1 MTKSPSSVKR
11 IVKPPLDRF
20 GGIRIVQRR
29 IQKSEIIEHSKD
41 KVAQELIDIA
51 TANINDIVDWDDTGY
66 VKVKNAADISEAAI
80 KAIKKIKMTPTAMGP
95 QIEVELHDK
104 VSVLRVLAKASGLL
118 EQQENMD
125 KPSVVGIIMH
135 GPAEPIVDIEGD
147 YVDKTEENE
156 QTGADDSTKP
166 NTKKKNKL

>member
-1 MTKSPSSVKR
+1 MTKSPFSVKR

-80 KAIKKIKMTPTAMGP
+80 KAIKRLK
-95 QIEVELHDK
+95 LHRQHW
-104 VSVLRVLAKASGLL
+104 VHR
-118 EQQENMD
+118 
-125 KPSVVGIIMH
+125 
-135 GPAEPIVDIEGD
+135 
-147 YVDKTEENE
+147 
-156 QTGADDSTKP
+156 
-166 NTKKKNKL
+166 

>member
-95 QIEVELHDK
+95 QIEGELHDK

-156 QTGADDSTKP
+156 QTRADDSTKP